1 MLYRLFTENK
11 NLKVVEN
18 IVSRYF
24 EGFTILKADGYWK
37 LIKEGSLVIEV
48 TDPKTNVKYM
58 ESTATWLNQSWRTGD
73 NVRIYGLMVTALVKF
88 PVGEK
93 RVELLL
99 KFLEELH
106 GWKEKE

>member
-1 MLYRLFTENK
+1 M
-11 NLKVVEN
+11 
-18 IVSRYF
+18 
-24 EGFTILKADGYWK
+24 
-37 LIKEGSLVIEV
+37 KEVDDSKFGG
-48 TDPKTNVKYM
+48 KYM

-73 NVRIYGLMVTALVKF
+73 NVRIYGSTVTALVKF
-88 PVGEK
+88 PVEEK